1 VWRWQLQLTSITFF
15 SIHSLFTHFN
25 THTHTRTAWGKMQPI
40 RHALGGLLL
49 EQNQVDEAI
58 VVFRQDLQL
67 HPRNPWALVGLIQ
80 ALRTAQRRLL
90 CCVGDDNS
98 TGSSP
103 EMEELQQQLLEQRS
117 STWADYEVV
126 VACVCCQPR

>member
-1 VWRWQLQLTSITFF
+1 
-15 SIHSLFTHFN
+15 
-25 THTHTRTAWGKMQPI
+25 MQPI

-80 ALRTAQRRLL
+80 ALRAAAQRLS
-90 CCVGDDNS
+90 CCVDDNNS
-98 TGSSP
+98 TGRSSH
-103 EMEELQQQLLEQRS
+103 EMEELQHQLSEQRS
-117 STWADYEVV
+117 SPWADYEVV
-126 VACVCCQPR
+126 VACLCCQQPH